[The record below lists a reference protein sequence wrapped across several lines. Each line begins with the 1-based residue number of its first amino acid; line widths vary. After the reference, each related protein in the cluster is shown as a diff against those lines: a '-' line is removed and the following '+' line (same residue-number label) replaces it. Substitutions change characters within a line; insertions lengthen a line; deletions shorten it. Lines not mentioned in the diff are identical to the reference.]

1 MNINQI
7 NFISSVSRLVFEL
20 FDCSHDVALFIGSQ
34 AALESSYGTSAVA
47 TANQNIFGMKTP
59 RLRGHTPYAST
70 TGIDKSFAAYDSI
83 YLSVVDYI
91 LWLQYNR
98 ISNKQRNKLE
108 CFTNFLVSKGY
119 CPDDG
124 YIDSITAVFNSY
136 NVSKKKFTD
145 ESI

>member
-1 MNINQI
+1 MNIQQI
-7 NFISSVSRLVFEL
+7 NFISYVRSLVADL
-20 FDCSHDVALFIGSQ
+20 FDCSPDVALFIGCQ

-47 TANQNIFGMKTP
+47 TANHNLFGMKVP
-59 RLRGHTPYAST
+59 KLRGHAPFVSSS
-70 TGIDKSFAAYDSI
+70 GIDKSFASYDSFFI
-83 YLSVVDYI
+83 SVVDYI

-98 ISNKQRNKLE
+98 ISNKQRTKLE

-119 CPDDG
+119 CPDDN